1 MKDRITENQLQLIT
15 KDKKLSEMIEGITQI
30 RSIVKEKMKVYE
42 CITYTEDD
50 IKEAKADRAMIN
62 KSSKALND
70 TRIELEKIYMQ
81 PFNKFKDVVK
91 DTCDMLDLTSNSID
105 LQIKKFEQ
113 EEKDVKMKQ
122 IREYFDENNE
132 YLVNFDRC
140 FKSNWLNKNKGIAVV
155 KAEINEVFE
164 LVEADFDKLKEHFYS
179 EPCYTAIIDRYQ
191 NTLDYNNAYHYGV
204 SLVNKALEA
213 ATEQNSHQPTDT
225 PNQTQQPPKQ
235 PENNTQGE
243 QVYIRAFKVKV
254 TREQVFALAD
264 FMKAN
269 NIEFESIKL

>member
-15 KDKKLSEMIEGITQI
+15 ENKKLPEMIEGIKQI
-30 RSIVKEKMKVYE
+30 RSVVREKMKLYE
-42 CITYTEDD
+42 CLTYSEDNMR
-50 IKEAKADRAMIN
+50 EAKADRAMIN

-70 TRIELEKIYMQ
+70 KRIELEKMWMK
-81 PFNKFKDVVK
+81 PFNEFKCIVK

-213 ATEQNSHQPTDT
+213 ATVQNSPQPTDT
-225 PNQTQQPPKQ
+225 PNQIQQPPKQ
-235 PENNTQGE
+235 PENNTQSE
-243 QVYIRAFKVKV
+243 QVYIRAFKVRV
-254 TREQVFALAD
+254 TREQAFALAD
-264 FMKAN
+264 FMKEN

>member
-113 EEKDVKMKQ
+113 EEKDAKMKQ

-179 EPCYTAIIDRYQ
+179 EPCYTAIIDLYQ

-213 ATEQNSHQPTDT
+213 ATAQNLPQPTDT
-225 PNQTQQPPKQ
+225 QNQIQEPPKQ

-254 TREQVFALAD
+254 TREQAFALAD

>member
-15 KDKKLSEMIEGITQI
+15 KDKKLSEMIDGITQI
-30 RSIVKEKMKVYE
+30 RAIVREKMKVYE

-91 DTCDMLDLTSNSID
+91 DTCAMLDLTSNSID

-113 EEKDVKMKQ
+113 EEKDEKMKQ
-122 IREYFDENNE
+122 IREYFDEHNE

-164 LVEADFDKLKEHFYS
+164 LVEADFEKLKEHFYS
-179 EPCYTAIIDRYQ
+179 DPCYTAIIDRYQ
-191 NTLDYNNAYHYGV
+191 ATLDYNNTYHYGV
-204 SLVNKALEA
+204 TLVNKALEA
-213 ATEQNSHQPTDT
+213 ATAQNAPQPTDT
-225 PNQTQQPPKQ
+225 PNQIQHPPKQ
-235 PENNTQGE
+235 PENNTHSE
-243 QVYIRAFKVKV
+243 QVFIRGFKVRV
-254 TREQVFALAD
+254 TREQAFALAD

>member
-91 DTCDMLDLTSNSID
+91 DTCDMLDLTSNNID

-113 EEKDVKMKQ
+113 EEKYAKMKQ
-122 IREYFDENNE
+122 IRDYFDENNE

-213 ATEQNSHQPTDT
+213 TTEQNSPQMTNTQP
-225 PNQTQQPPKQ
+225 PQQQPLKQ
-235 PENNTQGE
+235 PENKHQSE
-243 QVYIRAFKVKV
+243 QVYVRAFKVKV
-254 TREQVFALAD
+254 TREQAFALAD
-264 FMKAN
+264 FMKTN

>member
-42 CITYTEDD
+42 CITYTEYD

-91 DTCDMLDLTSNSID
+91 DTCDMLDLTSNRID

-113 EEKDVKMKQ
+113 EEKDAKMKQ

-155 KAEINEVFE
+155 KAEINELFE
-164 LVEADFDKLKEHFYS
+164 LVEADFDKLREHFYS
-179 EPCYTAIIDRYQ
+179 EPCHTAIIDRYQ

-204 SLVNKALEA
+204 SLVNKALES
-213 ATEQNSHQPTDT
+213 ATEQNSSQPTDT
-225 PNQTQQPPKQ
+225 PNQIQQPPKQ
-235 PENNTQGE
+235 PENKTQSE

-254 TREQVFALAD
+254 TREQAFALAD

>member
-113 EEKDVKMKQ
+113 EEKDAKMKQ

-213 ATEQNSHQPTDT
+213 ATAQNLPQPTDT
-225 PNQTQQPPKQ
+225 PNQIQQPPIQ
-235 PENNTQGE
+235 PENNTQSE

-254 TREQVFALAD
+254 TREQAFALAD

>member
-91 DTCDMLDLTSNSID
+91 DTCAMLDLTSNSID
-105 LQIKKFEQ
+105 SQIKKFEQ
-113 EEKDVKMKQ
+113 EEKDAKMKQ
-122 IREYFDENNE
+122 IRDYFDEHNE
-132 YLVNFDRC
+132 YLINFDRC
-140 FKSNWLNKNKGIAVV
+140 FKSNWLNKNKGIAIVR
-155 KAEINEVFE
+155 AEINELFE
-164 LVEADFDKLKEHFYS
+164 LVAADFEKLKEHFEG
-179 EPCYTAIIDRYQ
+179 EPCYMAIIDRYQ
-191 NTLDYNNAYHYGV
+191 DTLDYNNTYQYGV

-213 ATEQNSHQPTDT
+213 TTAQNSPQLTDIL
-225 PNQTQQPPKQ
+225 NRIQQPLKQ
-235 PENNTQGE
+235 PENKHQSE
-243 QVYIRAFKVKV
+243 QVYVRAFKVKV
-254 TREQVFALAD
+254 TREQAFALAD
-264 FMKAN
+264 FMKVN
-269 NIEFESIKL
+269 DIEFEGVKL

>member
-91 DTCDMLDLTSNSID
+91 DTCDMLDITSNNIY

-113 EEKDVKMKQ
+113 EEKDAKMKQ
-122 IREYFDENNE
+122 IRDYFDENNE

-213 ATEQNSHQPTDT
+213 TTALNSPRATDT
-225 PNQTQQPPKQ
+225 PNQIQQPPKQ
-235 PENNTQGE
+235 LENNTQSE
-243 QVYIRAFKVKV
+243 QVYTRAFKVKI
-254 TREQVFALAD
+254 TREQAFALAD
-264 FMKAN
+264 FMNSN

>member
-30 RSIVKEKMKVYE
+30 RDIVKEKMKVYE
-42 CITYTEDD
+42 CLTYTEDD
-50 IKEAKADRAMIN
+50 IKEAKADLAMIN

-91 DTCDMLDLTSNSID
+91 DTCDMLDITSNNID

-113 EEKDVKMKQ
+113 EEKDAKMKQ
-122 IREYFDENNE
+122 IRDYFDENNE

-213 ATEQNSHQPTDT
+213 TTAPNSPQTTNTQP
-225 PNQTQQPPKQ
+225 PQQQPLKQ
-235 PENNTQGE
+235 PENKHQSE
-243 QVYIRAFKVKV
+243 QVYVRAFKVKV
-254 TREQVFALAD
+254 TREQAFALSD

>member
-1 MKDRITENQLQLIT
+1 MKNRITENQLQLIT

-70 TRIELEKIYMQ
+70 TRIELERIYMQ

-91 DTCDMLDLTSNSID
+91 DTCDMLDLTSNNID

-164 LVEADFDKLKEHFYS
+164 LVDADFDKLKEHFYS

-213 ATEQNSHQPTDT
+213 TTAQNSPHTT
-225 PNQTQQPPKQ
+225 NTQPPQQQQLKQ
-235 PENNTQGE
+235 PENKHQSE
-243 QVYIRAFKVKV
+243 QVYVRAFKVKV
-254 TREQVFALAD
+254 TREQAFELAD

>member
-15 KDKKLSEMIEGITQI
+15 KGKKLYEMIDGITQI

-91 DTCDMLDLTSNSID
+91 DTCDMLDLTSNRID

-113 EEKDVKMKQ
+113 EEKDAKMKQ

-155 KAEINEVFE
+155 KAEINELFE

-213 ATEQNSHQPTDT
+213 TTTQNSSQLTDA
-225 PNQTQQPPKQ
+225 PNQIQQ
-235 PENNTQGE
+235 PENNTQSE

-254 TREQVFALAD
+254 TREQAFALAD
-264 FMKAN
+264 FMKEN
-269 NIEFESIKL
+269 NIEFDSIKL

>member
-42 CITYTEDD
+42 CITYTEND

-113 EEKDVKMKQ
+113 EEKDAKMKQ

-213 ATEQNSHQPTDT
+213 ATAQNLPQPTDT
-225 PNQTQQPPKQ
+225 PNQIQQPPIQ
-235 PENNTQGE
+235 PENNTQSE

-254 TREQVFALAD
+254 TREQAFALAD

>member
-113 EEKDVKMKQ
+113 EEKDVKMNQ

-213 ATEQNSHQPTDT
+213 ATAQNLPQPTDT
-225 PNQTQQPPKQ
+225 PNQIQQPPKQ
-235 PENNTQGE
+235 TENNTQSE

-254 TREQVFALAD
+254 TREQAFALAD

>member
-1 MKDRITENQLQLIT
+1 
-15 KDKKLSEMIEGITQI
+15 MIEGITQI
-30 RSIVKEKMKVYE
+30 RAIVREKMKVYE

-91 DTCDMLDLTSNSID
+91 DTCDMLDLTSNNID

-113 EEKDVKMKQ
+113 EEKDAKMKQ
-122 IREYFDENNE
+122 IRDYFDENNE

-191 NTLDYNNAYHYGV
+191 NTLDYNNAYQYGV

-213 ATEQNSHQPTDT
+213 AIAQNSPQPTDT
-225 PNQTQQPPKQ
+225 PSQIQEPLKQ
-235 PENNTQGE
+235 PENKPQSE
-243 QVYIRAFKVKV
+243 QVYVRAFKVKV
-254 TREQVFALAD
+254 TREQAFALAD

>member
-30 RSIVKEKMKVYE
+30 RDIVREKMKVYE

-91 DTCDMLDLTSNSID
+91 DTCDMLDLTSNNID

-113 EEKDVKMKQ
+113 EEKDAKMKQ
-122 IREYFDENNE
+122 IRDYFDENNE

-191 NTLDYNNAYHYGV
+191 NTLDYNNAYQYGV

-213 ATEQNSHQPTDT
+213 AIAQNSPQPTDT
-225 PNQTQQPPKQ
+225 PNQIQEPLKQ
-235 PENNTQGE
+235 PENKPQSE
-243 QVYIRAFKVKV
+243 QVYVRAFKVKV
-254 TREQVFALAD
+254 TREQAFALAD

>member
-113 EEKDVKMKQ
+113 EEKDAKMKQ
-122 IREYFDENNE
+122 IRDYFDENNE
-132 YLVNFDRC
+132 YLINFDRC

-204 SLVNKALEA
+204 SLVNKALETTTA
-213 ATEQNSHQPTDT
+213 PNSPQTTNTQP
-225 PNQTQQPPKQ
+225 PQQQPLKQ
-235 PENNTQGE
+235 PENKHQSE
-243 QVYIRAFKVKV
+243 QVYVRAFKVKV
-254 TREQVFALAD
+254 TREQAFALAD

>member
-30 RSIVKEKMKVYE
+30 RDIVKEKMKVYE

-91 DTCDMLDLTSNSID
+91 DTCDMLDLTSNNID

-113 EEKDVKMKQ
+113 EEKDAKMKQ
-122 IREYFDENNE
+122 IRDYFEEHNE
-132 YLVNFDRC
+132 YIINFDRC
-140 FKSNWLNKNKGIAVV
+140 FKSNWLNKNKGIAIVR
-155 KAEINEVFE
+155 AEINELFE
-164 LVEADFDKLKEHFYS
+164 VVAADFEKLKEHFEG
-179 EPCYTAIIDRYQ
+179 EPCYMAIIDRYQ
-191 NTLDYNNAYHYGV
+191 DTLDYNNTYQYGV

-213 ATEQNSHQPTDT
+213 ATAQNSPQPTDT
-225 PNQTQQPPKQ
+225 PNQIQQPPKQ
-235 PENNTQGE
+235 PENNTQSE

-254 TREQVFALAD
+254 TREQAFALAD

>member
-15 KDKKLSEMIEGITQI
+15 KDKKLSEMIEGVSQM
-30 RSIVKEKMKVYE
+30 RDIVREKMKVYE

-91 DTCDMLDLTSNSID
+91 DTCSMLDLTSNSID

-113 EEKDVKMKQ
+113 EEKDAKMKQ
-122 IREYFDENNE
+122 IRDYFDEHNE
-132 YLVNFDRC
+132 YLINFNRC
-140 FKSNWLNKNKGIAVV
+140 FKSNWLNKNKGIAIVR
-155 KAEINEVFE
+155 AEINELFE
-164 LVEADFDKLKEHFYS
+164 LVEADFEKLKEHFEG
-179 EPCYTAIIDRYQ
+179 EPCYMAIIDRYQ
-191 NTLDYNNAYHYGV
+191 DTLDYNNTYNYGV

-213 ATEQNSHQPTDT
+213 TTALNSPQTNNTPPQQSQPL
-225 PNQTQQPPKQ
+225 KQ
-235 PENNTQGE
+235 PENKPQSE
-243 QVYIRAFKVKV
+243 QVYVRAFNVKV
-254 TREQVFALAD
+254 TREQAFALAD
-264 FMKAN
+264 FMKTN
-269 NIEFESIKL
+269 NIEFEGIKL

>member
-42 CITYTEDD
+42 CITYTEND

-113 EEKDVKMKQ
+113 EEKDAKMKQ
-122 IREYFDENNE
+122 IRDYFDENNE
-132 YLVNFDRC
+132 YLINFDRC

-179 EPCYTAIIDRYQ
+179 EPCYTAVIDRYQ
-191 NTLDYNNAYHYGV
+191 NTLDYNDAYHYGV
-204 SLVNKALEA
+204 SLVNKALETTTA
-213 ATEQNSHQPTDT
+213 PNSPQTTNTQP
-225 PNQTQQPPKQ
+225 PQQQPLKQ
-235 PENNTQGE
+235 PENKHQSE
-243 QVYIRAFKVKV
+243 QVYVRAFKVKV
-254 TREQVFALAD
+254 TREQAFALAD

>member
-213 ATEQNSHQPTDT
+213 ATAQNSPQPTDT
-225 PNQTQQPPKQ
+225 PNQIQQPPKQ
-235 PENNTQGE
+235 PENNTQSE

-254 TREQVFALAD
+254 TREQAFALAD
-264 FMKAN
+264 FMKEN

>member
-213 ATEQNSHQPTDT
+213 ATAQNSPQPTYT
-225 PNQTQQPPKQ
+225 PNQIQQPPKQ

>member
-15 KDKKLSEMIEGITQI
+15 KDKKLSEMIDGITQI

-179 EPCYTAIIDRYQ
+179 ETCYTAIIDRYQ

-213 ATEQNSHQPTDT
+213 TTEQNSPQPTDT
-225 PNQTQQPPKQ
+225 PNQIQQPTKQ
-235 PENNTQGE
+235 PENNTQSE

-254 TREQVFALAD
+254 TREQAFALAD

>member
-15 KDKKLSEMIEGITQI
+15 KGKKLYEMIDGITQI

-91 DTCDMLDLTSNSID
+91 DTCDMLDLTSNRID

-113 EEKDVKMKQ
+113 EEKDAKMKQ

-140 FKSNWLNKNKGIAVV
+140 FKSNWLKKNKGIAVV
-155 KAEINEVFE
+155 KAEINELFE

-213 ATEQNSHQPTDT
+213 ATTQNSSQPTDA
-225 PNQTQQPPKQ
+225 PNQIQQ
-235 PENNTQGE
+235 PENNTQSE

-254 TREQVFALAD
+254 TREQAFALAD
-264 FMKAN
+264 FMKEN
-269 NIEFESIKL
+269 NIEFDSIKL

>member
-113 EEKDVKMKQ
+113 EEKDAKMKQ

-191 NTLDYNNAYHYGV
+191 NTLDYNNTYNYGV

-213 ATEQNSHQPTDT
+213 TTALNSPQTTNTQPS
-225 PNQTQQPPKQ
+225 QQQPLKQ
-235 PENNTQGE
+235 PENKPQSE
-243 QVYIRAFKVKV
+243 QVYVRAFKVKV
-254 TREQVFALAD
+254 TREQAFALAD

-269 NIEFESIKL
+269 NIEFDSIKL

>member
-91 DTCDMLDLTSNSID
+91 DTCAMLDLTSNNID

-113 EEKDVKMKQ
+113 EEKYVKMKQ
-122 IREYFDENNE
+122 IKEYFDENNE

-213 ATEQNSHQPTDT
+213 ATEQNSPQPTDT
-225 PNQTQQPPKQ
+225 PNQIQQPPKQ
-235 PENNTQGE
+235 PENKPQSE
-243 QVYIRAFKVKV
+243 QVYIRAFKVNV
-254 TREQVFALAD
+254 TREQAFALAD

>member
-113 EEKDVKMKQ
+113 QEKDAKMNQ
-122 IREYFDENNE
+122 IRDYFEEHNE
-132 YLVNFDRC
+132 YLINFDRC
-140 FKSNWLNKNKGIAVV
+140 FKSNWLNKNKGIAIVW
-155 KAEINEVFE
+155 AEINELFDIVASDFE
-164 LVEADFDKLKEHFYS
+164 KLKEHFEG
-179 EPCYTAIIDRYQ
+179 EPCYMAIIDRYQ
-191 NTLDYNNAYHYGV
+191 ETLDYNNTYQYGV
-204 SLVNKALEA
+204 SLVNKELDA
-213 ATEQNSHQPTDT
+213 ATAQNMPQITNTPHQ
-225 PNQTQQPPKQ
+225 QQQPQKTDRNKPQ
-235 PENNTQGE
+235 DE
-243 QVYIRAFKVKV
+243 QVFVRGFKVKV
-254 TREQVFALAD
+254 TREQAFALAD
-264 FMKAN
+264 FMNAN
-269 NIEFESIKL
+269 NIDFESIKL

>member
-15 KDKKLSEMIEGITQI
+15 KGKKLYEMIDGITQI

-91 DTCDMLDLTSNSID
+91 DTCAMLDLTSNSID

-140 FKSNWLNKNKGIAVV
+140 FKSNWINKNKGIAVV

-191 NTLDYNNAYHYGV
+191 NTLDYNSAYHYGV

-213 ATEQNSHQPTDT
+213 ATAQNSPQPTDT
-225 PNQTQQPPKQ
+225 PNQIQHPPKQ

-254 TREQVFALAD
+254 TREQAFALAD

>member
-15 KDKKLSEMIEGITQI
+15 KGKKLYEMIDGITQI

-81 PFNKFKDVVK
+81 PFKKFKDVVK
-91 DTCDMLDLTSNSID
+91 DTCDMLDLTSNRID

-113 EEKDVKMKQ
+113 EEKDAKMKQ

-155 KAEINEVFE
+155 KAEINELFE

-191 NTLDYNNAYHYGV
+191 NTFDYNNAYHYGV

-213 ATEQNSHQPTDT
+213 ATTQNSSQPTDA
-225 PNQTQQPPKQ
+225 PNQIQQQPKQ
-235 PENNTQGE
+235 PENNTQSE

-254 TREQVFALAD
+254 TREQAFALAD
-264 FMKAN
+264 FMKEN
-269 NIEFESIKL
+269 NIEFDSIKL